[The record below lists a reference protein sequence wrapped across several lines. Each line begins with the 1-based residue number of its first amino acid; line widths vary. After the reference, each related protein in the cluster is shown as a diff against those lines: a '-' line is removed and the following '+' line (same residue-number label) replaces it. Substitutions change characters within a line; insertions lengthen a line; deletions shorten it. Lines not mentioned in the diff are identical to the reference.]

1 MTSEFLIKKH
11 QGLNQYKHLN
21 YNLPFFFG
29 PIVKPQNE
37 MVSLKRLPFE
47 LVSHLLIS

>member
-1 MTSEFLIKKH
+1 MTSEFLVKKH

-21 YNLPFFFG
+21 YNLPFFFLSHS
-29 PIVKPQNE
+29 KPQNE

-47 LVSHLLIS
+47 LLSRLLIS